1 MHDGNGYIEY
11 KAVLLC
17 GRCCV
22 VKLLH
27 LQSDKLVL
35 TD

>member
-1 MHDGNGYIEY
+1 MSASNGYNEY

-27 LQSDKLVL
+27 LQSDKLA
-35 TD
+35 